1 MQYGAAWHYRC
12 SLVPKNSIIQYYRNF
27 GWEVPLNDDYI
38 GCTVNYFEIEISK
51 QFTDKIKLCFAQY
64 YPFIEIWDGGVSFE
78 NFTDS
83 KIEIFPDDIECK
95 LNLLNIDLQFIDI
108 LFDVAHRNDCLFVS
122 STETEKFFAATRES
136 LLHEMAHSP
145 KHIFLSKWKK
155 ASGL

>member
-1 MQYGAAWHYRC
+1 MAAWHYRC
-12 SLVPKNSIIQYYRNF
+12 SLVPKNSIVQYYRNL
-27 GWEVPLNDDYI
+27 GWEAPLNNDYI
-38 GCTVNYFEIEISK
+38 GCTVDYFEIEISK

-64 YPFIEIWDGGVSFE
+64 YPFVEIWDGGVSFE
-78 NFTDS
+78 NSTDS

-108 LFDVAHRNDCLFVS
+108 LIDVAQRNDCLFVS
-122 STETEKFFAATRES
+122 STETEKIFAATRES
-136 LLHEMAHSP
+136 LLHEMAYSP